1 MGTFFLVN
9 RGRTPRY
16 FLQCI
21 FFVHASAST
30 VILLLKD
37 FPKMAFFCQKK
48 PLHVE
53 IHQSARGNFCKIGGK
68 FLE

>member
-1 MGTFFLVN
+1 MFKST
-9 RGRTPRY
+9 
-16 FLQCI
+16 I

-48 PLHVE
+48 PLHME
-53 IHQSARGNFCKIGGK
+53 IHLLSAQEFFCLSIGHSP
-68 FLE
+68 LEIF